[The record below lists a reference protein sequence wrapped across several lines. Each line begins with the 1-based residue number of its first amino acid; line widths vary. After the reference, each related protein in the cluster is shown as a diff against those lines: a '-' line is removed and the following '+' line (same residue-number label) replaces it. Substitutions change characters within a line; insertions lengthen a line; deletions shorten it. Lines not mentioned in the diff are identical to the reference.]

1 MEDNKRKLYDA
12 LSQEYDLGSFEQFSA
27 DIADDTKRRKLYD
40 ATSEEYDYGD
50 YDSFSKQLGFGVEP
64 SRSTPEVG
72 QVEQPARTID
82 PQAAAEGHAMFQAYK
97 ASRNPDVSTPADA
110 PQATQQYM
118 EQNPVKGGSRQ
129 REQLMEQLGATTDDQ
144 NFIQEYDRRYAKYQ
158 QDTDNDL
165 TGPEQQ
171 ADKAWLD
178 DNNQRY
184 REAKQKVGEI
194 QGRLNLMDKPE
205 ELERIAGKK
214 KEIQDKYPA
223 LFNPGGYKPDTSRRL
238 NPNDPELPM
247 YKSANEIYGLA
258 EQTLNQGSKYD
269 PGYEGNWL
277 EQAWTAARQFAEGGI
292 NNIDTGSLTFGAS
305 EGIALNNARKVGDK
319 SNEIVNS
326 TIRDMGYTDASVNKL
341 LQSVDEDGKKLASLG
356 DELNKESAELA
367 SMKATLDDMRKS
379 GASEGRIRAYAREY
393 NKKIGAYNKRVKSE
407 LEPLM
412 ASYEKSANE
421 YETLMSAIDSAVEGG
436 LTDGEKALL
445 DALEEFTDA
454 KMKRAEDV
462 SIASAAG
469 AGAEQSAEFMLD
481 FILTGGLAKAG
492 TKAATKLTARRV
504 MKKFG
509 AEAAAKVVRPS
520 LGAQIATDAVVAA
533 ARTTAMFPRNL
544 AAYGEQLTQMTGK
557 DNLGRYNFDRS
568 HLNAALNTALTQY
581 IEYWSEGFGEYFG
594 AGEQALFRKATK
606 AAPRTAIGK
615 TLGQYRGSIGKYL
628 DYGKFDGMFNEMV
641 EEVVG
646 AHLNALAGWMSGDR
660 VGDKNAIVD
669 FYSGENMATLALS
682 FLPMSAISA
691 RTNIKAYNK
700 MKNRYNESVAV
711 LNPFLESGAIS
722 REELEGLVSNIAE
735 KTPEE
740 IKDSIVSIADKARA
754 ANGGFLPQNFTQS
767 LMGYVEGS
775 FAMSLNNETWENSQ
789 EKLGVV
795 NAYTEQ
801 YSNPDDRNA
810 YDLAQLES
818 EARAAAMQAGF
829 DENMLDLDSYSI
841 ARHAQALQQSDPRQ
855 AQVLLGY
862 AVAKSANQGLK
873 DGYDAETRQLFDE
886 IEKGIQEIS
895 VNGNV
900 IRATAPDGNLVFI
913 TSQDASVGADGNLST
928 PTGAD
933 GLVSYVDP
941 NGRTLQAKASAFTGV
956 TATPTEYY
964 ILDQESN
971 FFDARN
977 DAFEQAQNT
986 ISPAGKARALNA
998 NIGNTVFFRM
1008 NGIYEPMQVDRLTQ
1022 GNTNVVVSGDPKFLN
1037 GLATMLGLQSPG
1049 GQSMELP
1056 IETIWPMLDTND
1068 DGSLVTNQPEVQP
1081 APTSAQPAATPSQ
1094 PTSEP
1099 EGVNPILIP
1108 EEHLG
1113 EDVEVVLDGNRRTV
1127 TILDVSDGKVYYEFE
1142 DENGDTQTRY
1152 LPYNDF
1158 MNAQNAAANP
1168 RATGT
1173 TATSETPAAPAEQP
1187 QAPVAEETPAE
1198 EAPKSK
1204 IPVDKDGNKIYDA
1217 PGVEPIDAYDDMYS
1231 TPGLTE
1237 EDVDE
1242 WVIAQSEEAEK
1253 NRNPKIKKGQS
1264 LQDWG
1269 KEKAEANRKADFWK
1283 QFRDIAEER
1292 AKEREEAR
1300 RKEAERQ
1307 KEIEKYGVD
1316 TRGFDL
1322 TPQTV
1327 EEAVADYLGNN
1338 DGIIDL
1344 DDAKKEVFGKSGRIP
1359 SELFRHV
1366 GNGGILT
1373 KKGGRTIADVANDIV
1388 GEYEGQLPIEQDAVR
1403 DIIIDYLARYTKTEM
1418 RDVIFQN
1425 RLKEAIAAKRD
1436 AENAPDAN
1444 EQQNGERDVNAVIDA
1459 ARAGDKAS
1467 QEQLQKYGIDWGTAG
1482 VYRFASK
1489 GEVDSILAGG
1499 RYSGRFEGT
1508 GVDVTASDTPTSAA
1522 SADYRITFKAQHD
1535 LYKDTEEGGNRAVMK
1550 NKQLKDGHI
1559 REGYDLSDVAL
1570 IEKRNEDGTY
1580 TVVYDS
1586 NNPNSIPAEEAVEEA
1601 PEGTAVPEVEE
1612 PVAEPAEPE
1621 PATAEE
1627 DVLLENE
1634 TQEIRDA
1641 VDNVVSGKD
1650 TKKREIKSTL
1660 PDDFTIGGMDVNSYI
1675 RSRYDRF
1682 KEPLEKR
1689 REEIRKEYVAYR
1701 DRVED
1706 EARADILRNNPQIK
1720 EDNPY
1725 LPDYVSEEANKRLK
1739 NDEQFNALDAQIKA
1753 IDDEIGNYQTRRYN
1767 ALAAI
1772 EEIYESQKPAETPEN
1787 NAPESSETPENSVP
1801 SQVEEAP
1808 AQPEGPQM
1816 LTEQEIRNSGFSD
1829 EDVIDAAVD
1838 YINGNHGFAETLA
1851 YNQIEE
1857 YVRTQRSTTEQTGSN
1872 ADQTQ
1877 LDGPVVRTGGVAAE
1891 QSGSQPG
1898 ELGGNQETGTSERVP
1913 GSENGGVSAGVRGA
1927 ANAQGAGLS
1936 SDAGSTGSER
1946 RGGSNRAGQS
1956 GRSSDDRGAG
1966 SESAPVAGQ
1975 PGEQGT
1981 ATQTGSAGLGDAGRE
1996 RNVDQGR
2003 SGAGVPGGQNE
2014 QGAQGL
2020 ADAQP
2025 ARVEIEAGSTDI
2037 EALGGEL
2044 EDLLKQFS
2052 NTTPSIDRDINGLD
2066 SVSHSVDTSG
2076 DEEGRLSRKQPKRPT
2091 APLSLEGM
2099 TPQQMQLAGKIL
2111 FSAAKLGYAF
2121 AKTEGLTTYND
2132 FHRWFTGKF
2141 GDAVMK
2147 GLNYNETSLDAFI
2160 REVWNTKMKIDGERL
2175 TLEQHS
2181 QELHNAELR
2190 EQSDK
2195 SEAERTR
2202 LQKEANEKKIPFKAA
2217 NRKNIAE
2224 ALPQLIPG
2232 QWDDVVAI
2240 ERQFFDPSHNDY
2252 DHAYGKGMLITNGTG
2267 TGKTFTGLGVIKR
2280 FLDQGKG
2287 RILLVAPASM
2297 TGEWVDKAKI
2307 MGITATKLAN
2317 TKDKGKGVV
2326 VTSYENF
2333 RENRALYEDDFD
2345 LVVYDECQNIIE
2357 NQKGEDTLAFEAHKR
2372 ITNKNVEEAM
2382 DRLVANTQPGRRKF
2396 ELEQENDR
2404 LETERKKR
2412 STRESRINEIVI
2424 RQREIEQEIQDLDRQ
2439 IALLK
2444 PSFQQKAEEAVK
2456 KTKVLMLSATPFNTV
2471 QNLKFAEGYIFQYP
2485 KVFKSDGTEVL
2496 DEASRQS
2503 AFVTEWFRGDEPMED
2518 MEIAFGDHLLDE
2530 LETASYRELENG
2542 FDHSRDFPDVSGNVM
2557 ASRFNAAWQAIQK
2570 DPRFQELRDYTKF
2583 LTDPTWTTQLFETM
2597 KVSAIRE
2604 RLKEHLDAG
2613 RKIVIFHDR
2622 VHETQSTEK
2631 RPAVGPP
2638 FATVLEQALLA
2649 STQGKQTP
2657 VAAIAEFRQRFADV
2671 LAWEQTLDYRP
2682 VHEQIV
2688 DLYATDADRATFARE
2703 MEEYNRKMQQ
2713 WQQDVQ
2719 EFERRNPQM
2728 TPEELYEKMPKA
2740 PKRPQLKA
2748 ESVAVYNGEKTDAE
2762 KDAAKAAF
2770 NDDNSKVKIICVTTR
2785 SGGAGLSLHD
2795 TTGKYPRVMIQTAL
2809 PVSPIGFIQAE
2820 GRIFRWG
2827 NKSNA
2832 VFEYPRLG
2840 IDLEAYVFAMQF
2852 NAKAET
2858 VENLAH
2864 GFRGRGLKDSIM
2876 TGFWENSGNVPIDGQ
2891 GIGGVEMDKRGNTL
2905 KGMAKAKHDYGV
2917 VQRKGVKEGDT
2928 SIPEPVGFKMAEWAK
2943 AQAGDNALIPFAGR
2957 GSIARY
2963 VPKGVSTSALEDNVS
2978 LQSDLMVTSGGA
2990 DFKIREG
2997 NFTELNMINK
3007 ADVVLL
3013 NGATDQ
3019 GGLDQIDTFKKGFG
3033 HLSEGGRLIA
3043 IVPDNAAANNA
3054 IAEITGNLGGALR
3067 ATIKVRNEAL
3077 DRGEGTSRIVV
3088 LDKISSPQLRATAG
3102 QPVTVD
3108 LTNSTKEQVFD
3119 LLENVNIP
3127 DRIIDKEAIA
3137 VKKLNALGTEFRKNR
3152 FVEDFKVT
3160 QYGRNQYITINYRRK
3175 PNGFNTAKRALDVI
3189 GKTGYYDRG
3198 SGRQY
3203 KLSDFDNPSQY
3214 HQYIKAYQVISEVLQ
3229 MDDAEFRKFAMIENS
3244 AKAEDVDAL
3253 RELYRLYQKMIRAA
3267 FGLTD
3272 SQIRRVLQGMRPDV
3286 SASDIETLNSYEELR
3301 AKFEAANHDDQERQD
3316 LYDKIAPIGEQ
3327 LGLTI
3332 GAEAMDRDF
3341 LGGYNN
3347 VDNSL
3352 KVNKLRWNTISDDK
3366 RATTLLHEFIHSVT
3380 VYALAAYN
3388 TNAPGVSDALF
3399 TAAKLASGVFD
3410 QVQRGAAQD
3419 VRPFTGFYAIENEKE
3434 IMAEMANPEFREK
3447 LKNRR
3452 MWVQRSPRGIRVSG
3466 AEMEGAELTNAWA
3479 LLNEALDG
3487 MLKNFDKSLFDRFR
3501 GRVNDFFWEVD
3512 REGKPY
3518 REANY
3523 GDETDEFKPKDIFV
3537 SNAASAAS
3545 RISVNKATPEQWLR
3559 MLEKEG
3565 GLKAG
3570 EDKWIGL
3577 SDWLKAS
3584 DKKTLTKQEVLDY
3597 INRNKIVVEEQ
3608 HYAAMNRTD
3617 TNEQR
3622 FFQFAVKLTDEMLRI
3637 KRTYNIPQEEA
3648 YKEVLSRY
3656 GEGADNYLQM
3666 DSMGLIRPIPYID
3679 PVEALKFFEQEV
3691 NENEVRPIDSIRLDY
3706 TTSGL
3711 DNYRE
3716 IALTVPSIQPWN
3728 EDDDVH
3734 FGDAGGGR
3742 AVAWVRFGE
3751 TRDSAGRRVLVIDE
3765 VQSKRHQEGREHG
3778 YQSETPDTAAPLRE
3792 ELAQKERRYAEIEAT
3807 IEQDYDNDQ
3816 AEAYRLRELQ
3826 KDARNAAEYEQLEQ
3840 QIQAI
3845 YDRIHTRGGEY
3856 NRLRAEIRE
3865 LQDRIEVEQRI
3876 GNYRREGRIP
3886 DAPFEK
3892 NLHEL
3897 AMKRMLRYAAENG
3910 YDVLAW
3916 TTGDQ
3921 QAERYSLSKVIS
3933 GVETVDNHDG
3943 TRNVYLNQDGAPDIE
3958 LHVNSEGTVTGVG
3971 NRYHQEFVGKKLSD
3985 IIGKELAS
3993 RTMSTD
3999 TDEVGNAVTVAEGT
4013 ELRIGGEGMKGFYDE
4028 IIPRYMNKY
4037 GKKWG
4042 VSVNGIELPVGEDGK
4057 TIMHSVPVT
4066 GAMKESVL
4074 EGQLLFR
4081 EDQTA
4086 ARVRQKED
4094 PKKTIKVYK
4103 LMRLGDD
4110 GKLYPLFIDSSAGI
4124 SIGEW
4129 YDAESP
4135 DMDFLKKMPSG
4146 VFLVNPADG
4155 SYTSLEDYANE
4166 HGFKAGKFPPKDAIN
4181 EASVNGMRWVKITDT
4196 EKGQRR
4202 YEGENRKY
4210 ENIGINGSGGVST
4223 FAMRPGWHAGSL
4235 PTMRQIGKGPQ
4246 KNLRDDSFVW
4256 VEGEVPADVDYNAE
4270 AQSNPDNDIPTHI
4283 PTDGYYMKSTNA
4295 NAKAA
4300 QADKVGWYVAGSF
4313 KANRIIS
4320 DAEARAVIDE
4330 YNAAHPNQEPVEYDY
4345 ARESGKDFT
4354 PEERRIS
4361 AAELEATNATLDRMS
4376 EEMGIKINRVGRS
4389 EMPRG
4394 HKSDK
4399 GYYNPSTGEMTIC
4412 MDNVTDERDAIAT
4425 VLHETVGHHGLR
4437 QLFGDRFN
4445 DAMARIYA
4453 ALDQKG
4459 KTWVNG
4465 YIVRHPNA
4473 DNTRAV
4479 EEYLSHLAESGDFK
4493 NTVWDNIK
4501 RIIGR
4506 IVDALFG
4513 TNGFLL
4519 TDNELNYIL
4528 RASYENLKNPNWLNT
4543 VEGRAFD
4550 TLLKRQ
4556 LGINETDPN
4565 KPTDPQGPDAGRL
4578 YRDGDT
4584 GIANDDYNHEMDR
4597 KWNKALTENQ
4607 DADRPVK
4614 IGMDK
4619 VMKEKGIKSISED
4632 EDYVT
4637 RHNLASSRAES
4648 EAHEF
4653 ELFRFT
4659 PLMDQVRAIQSR
4671 LLGKRATSAD
4681 REQAYER
4688 ILDYMY
4694 AVSGL
4699 ERNASK
4705 NAEIEQAKQA
4715 KLADAAAAGITDPAK
4730 LAEIEKK
4737 YDDMKR
4743 DWSGLTSLMG
4753 MSKDN
4758 WQAAETAAQGMISA
4772 FESAIGDKSALDEL
4786 WNRVR
4791 ACTDFSLEHA
4801 YQHGLLTREEFER
4814 LHGTASQPRMWDF
4827 YLPLRGFSET
4837 TTEEQFG
4844 YETFTNPSRGN
4855 VVVKK
4860 MNGRWTQADNPLA
4873 NILNIAETE
4882 IVQGNDNWA
4891 KQALYRFTLNAGDNT
4906 LLSASEP
4913 WFVKNPATGKWSM
4926 AFPDPG
4932 ETLEEFEERMKA
4944 LRALDDPLAKK
4955 GRRGLK
4961 LDNIMAN
4968 KAHRNEHAIHLK
4980 VGGID
4985 KMIWVNGNPALAKA
4999 VSGIGRAQN
5008 MQWLRRASRAL
5019 SNLFTTYSLD
5029 FTAKNL
5035 IRDTV
5040 YSNIALHVKEDKAY
5054 RHQYRKNWIANFG
5067 YGAFAF
5073 PMVRL
5078 AAEWDSGKLQQKEKA
5093 GTITKRE
5100 RDFLNFMRD
5109 GGQTGYT
5116 IINSVNQIKKDL
5128 EKQMRS
5134 AGGRPGTVPILG
5146 WYAKAVK
5153 TLNEG
5158 FELLTRFTAY
5168 QTSRDMGRSGQRAAS
5183 DAKEISVN
5191 FNRRG
5196 AQSGSGVWG
5205 NIAAYLGATHYFYNA
5220 GVQGFD
5226 NFLGLFKKKPYKMST
5241 ITAGFVIMG
5250 IATPFINSMLA
5261 GLIGGG
5267 DGDDDWY
5274 WNLPEWVRRNNLVI
5288 GTGKWYVALPLPVE
5302 FRAPYGIG
5310 DIAGAAFAYEK
5321 YPNRTFGGVAGDIIT
5336 TASGIL
5342 PVNPIEG
5349 YTSNGNIGDAAI
5361 RAVAPD
5367 AGMFFVDWAT
5377 NRDYTGR
5384 PLWKENPFSDTVPK
5398 SQGAYAST
5406 PKGIVAA
5413 CQKLAEVS
5421 NGAIDIAPG
5430 VVRDFMN
5437 NYGGGFFRAAEDV
5450 SKLLFTDEERP
5461 RRWDNVPFFSGFT
5474 GHIDEDRSNS
5484 FAQGALY
5491 DYKKL
5496 SEDNVKSMNAILN
5509 TDDVTSAVLY
5519 DEPESLYEREGV
5531 TVLQKAK
5538 IKRMLDSKDYALGKM
5553 YREGMNNKYKMK
5565 QSMKDGHWY
5574 KSRDIERKGVDA
5586 LRKEWKDLR
5595 DQWASMPDKT
5605 EEQKSAKAE
5614 MDLQVQEAWHL
5625 YYDAMGD
5632 LAEKLMDY
5640 EYNKQ

>member
-12 LSQEYDLGSFEQFSA
+12 LSQDYDLGSFEQFSA
-27 DIADDTKRRKLYD
+27 DIADETKRRKLYD
-40 ATSEEYDYGD
+40 ATAEEYDYGD
-50 YDSFSKQLGFGVEP
+50 YNTFSRQLGFGVESP
-64 SRSTPEVG
+64 SRPITETEPVG
-72 QVEQPARTID
+72 KVEQPAQSPVN
-82 PQAAAEGHAMFQAYK
+82 PQAASEGRAMFNQQL
-97 ASRNPDVSTPADA
+97 ASRRSTIADA
-110 PQATQQYM
+110 PQATRQYM
-118 EQNPVKGGSRQ
+118 AENPVQGGRREMSREELVDRLATVGGVNQPIIDEYESRWADYQ
-129 REQLMEQLGATTDDQ
+129 RDIDNELG
-144 NFIQEYDRRYAKYQ
+144 
-158 QDTDNDL
+158 
-165 TGPEQQ
+165 GPEVDAKKKWLDEHNAEYRAAQQ
-171 ADKAWLD
+171 AI
-178 DNNQRY
+178 
-184 REAKQKVGEI
+184 GEI
-194 QGRLNLMDKPE
+194 EGQINLMDQPKN
-205 ELERIAGKK
+205 LEAIAAKK
-214 KEIQDKYPA
+214 AENQKHIAPKVISTTGTGYIPSRGHHYDMKESAFYEAANNILDQTTQT
-223 LFNPGGYKPDTSRRL
+223 YK
-238 NPNDPELPM
+238 
-247 YKSANEIYGLA
+247 
-258 EQTLNQGSKYD
+258 QGSKYD
-269 PGYEGNWL
+269 PGYKGGWL
-277 EQAWTAARQFAEGGI
+277 EQTWTAARQFVEGGV
-292 NNIDTGSLTFGAS
+292 NNFDMGSLTFGLT
-305 EGIALNNARKVGDK
+305 EGSSMLIARSAGDK
-319 SNEIVNS
+319 SNKIVND
-326 TIRDMGYTDASVNKL
+326 TLKKLGYTDKQINGLLDSVNQK
-341 LQSVDEDGKKLASLG
+341 GKNLSEMS
-356 DELNKESAELA
+356 DVIREESAALE
-367 SMKATLDDMRKS
+367 SMKETIDGWTGS
-379 GASEGRIRAYAREY
+379 RAELQAYTAEYNRRAREY
-393 NKKIGAYNKRVKSE
+393 NKSLQNYNTA
-407 LEPLM
+407 L
-412 ASYEKSANE
+412 ADYEKDAKQ
-421 YETLMSAIDSAVEGG
+421 YETIMSAVGAAVESG
-436 LTDGEKALL
+436 LSDGEKAVL
-445 DALEEFTDA
+445 DALQDFTTA
-454 KMKRAEDV
+454 KMRRAKDV

-481 FILTGGLAKAG
+481 FILTGGLEKAS
-492 TKAATKLTARRV
+492 TKLVSKWLLKDATKELGFGGKVLADIISSAGRTAV
-504 MKKFG
+504 M
-509 AEAAAKVVRPS
+509 
-520 LGAQIATDAVVAA
+520 
-533 ARTTAMFPRNL
+533 MPRNL
-544 AAYGEQLTQMTGK
+544 ATYGENLVQMTGGV
-557 DNLGRYNFDRS
+557 DNLGRYQFDRT
-568 HLNAALNTALTQY
+568 HLNAALNTALNQY
-581 IEYWSEGFGEYFG
+581 IEYWSEGFGEYFA
-594 AGEQALFRKATK
+594 AGERAAFKRITGS
-606 AAPRTAIGK
+606 APRTTIGK
-615 TLGQYRGSIGKYL
+615 TLSQYRGNIGQYL
-628 DYGKFDGMFNEMV
+628 DHGKFNGMFNEML

-646 AHLNALAGWMSGDR
+646 AHLDALAGWMSGDR
-660 VGDKNAIVD
+660 VGDKDAIKN
-669 FYSGENMATLALS
+669 FYSGEQMATLALS

-691 RTNIKAYNK
+691 GTNIRAYNK
-700 MKNRYNESVAV
+700 MKNRYDNAVAT
-711 LNPFLESGAIS
+711 LNPFLNSDKIT
-722 REELEGLVSNIAE
+722 REELDELVSNIAD
-735 KTPEE
+735 KTPQE
-740 IKDSIVSIADKARA
+740 ITAKIVEITDNARKK
-754 ANGGFLPQNFTQS
+754 NGGYLPNNFTQS

-801 YSNPDDRNA
+801 YSNPDNRNA

-862 AVAKSANQGLK
+862 AVAKSANQGLR
-873 DGYDAETRQLFDE
+873 DGYDEETRQLFNE
-886 IEKGIQEIS
+886 FERGIQENS

-913 TSQDASVGADGNLST
+913 TSQDASVGANGILST

-941 NGRTLQAKASAFTGV
+941 NGRTLQAKASTFTGV
-956 TATPTEYY
+956 TSTPTEYY
-964 ILDQESN
+964 ILDQEQN
-971 FFDARN
+971 FFDARR
-977 DAFEQAQNT
+977 DAFDIAQQT
-986 ISPAGKARALNA
+986 ISPTGKARALNA

-1022 GNTNVVVSGDPKFLN
+1022 DNTNVVVSGDPKFLS

-1056 IETIWPMLDTND
+1056 IETIWPMLATND
-1068 DGSLVTNQPEVQP
+1068 DGSLATNQPEAGTTQ
-1081 APTSAQPAATPSQ
+1081 ASTETPSQ
-1094 PTSEP
+1094 PQPSANTID
-1099 EGVNPILIP
+1099 GRPIANVQID
-1108 EEHLG
+1108 E
-1113 EDVEVVLDGNRRTV
+1113 
-1127 TILDVSDGKVYYEFE
+1127 
-1142 DENGDTQTRY
+1142 ENGEAYFTYQDDPNGMLQVMGLDEFRQKTGQAEA
-1152 LPYNDF
+1152 P
-1158 MNAQNAAANP
+1158 AQ
-1168 RATGT
+1168 
-1173 TATSETPAAPAEQP
+1173 EEMPAAPAEQP
-1187 QAPVAEETPAE
+1187 QAPAAEETPAE
-1198 EAPKSK
+1198 EAPQSK

-1253 NRNPKIKKGQS
+1253 NRNPKMKKGQS

-1269 KEKAEANRKADFWK
+1269 KEKAEANRVADFWK

-1300 RKEAERQ
+1300 KQEAERQ

-1327 EEAVADYLGNN
+1327 EEAVANYLGNN
-1338 DGIIDL
+1338 EGIIDL

-1388 GEYEGQLPIEQDAVR
+1388 GEYDGQLPIEQDTVR
-1403 DIIIDYLARYTKTEM
+1403 DLIIDYLARYTKTEM
-1418 RDVIFQN
+1418 RDMIFNN
-1425 RLKEAIAAKRD
+1425 RLNTAL
-1436 AENAPDAN
+1436 AEL
-1444 EQQNGERDVNAVIDA
+1444 EQQNGASSDVETAEEVVDDLPPAEEEYGPVIRTYETKRGTVEVRTKVTEKDGVRTTKVVSIRNGAEVTTRDSIPIPDGYRIAD
-1459 ARAGDKAS
+1459 
-1467 QEQLQKYGIDWGTAG
+1467 EQLPDNTEVVGMRELREATDGSGRATATLVVKYDG
-1482 VYRFASK
+1482 VYSEASVK
-1489 GEVDSILAGG
+1489 LERA
-1499 RYSGRFEGT
+1499 
-1508 GVDVTASDTPTSAA
+1508 DTIPAA
-1522 SADYRITFKAQHD
+1522 
-1535 LYKDTEEGGNRAVMK
+1535 EEET
-1550 NKQLKDGHI
+1550 I
-1559 REGYDLSDVAL
+1559 S
-1570 IEKRNEDGTY
+1570 
-1580 TVVYDS
+1580 
-1586 NNPNSIPAEEAVEEA
+1586 AEEAVEEA

-1621 PATAEE
+1621 APTAEE

-1641 VDNVVSGKD
+1641 VDSVVSGKD
-1650 TKKREIKSTL
+1650 AKKREVKSTL

-1682 KEPLEKR
+1682 KAPLEKR

-1701 DRVED
+1701 TRVEN
-1706 EARADILRNNPQIK
+1706 EARADILRNNPHIK

-1739 NDEQFNALDAQIKA
+1739 NDQAFLALDAQIKA
-1753 IDDEIGNYQTRRYN
+1753 IDEQIGNYQTRRYN

-1772 EEIYESQKPAETPEN
+1772 EEIYAKSQKPTETPEN
-1787 NAPESSETPENSVP
+1787 KPQGGRKSGGKSVTSQKEETPAEP
-1801 SQVEEAP
+1801 K
-1808 AQPEGPQM
+1808 GPQM
-1816 LTEQEIRNSGFSD
+1816 LTEQEIRNSGFTD

-1898 ELGGNQETGTSERVP
+1898 EMGGNQETGTSERVP

-1936 SDAGSTGSER
+1936 SDAGNTGSER

-1956 GRSSDDRGAG
+1956 RRSSDDRGAG

-1996 RNVDQGR
+1996 GNVDQGR
-2003 SGAGVPGGQNE
+2003 SGAGVRGGQNE

-2025 ARVEIEAGSTDI
+2025 ARAEIEAGSTDI

-2121 AKTEGLTTYND
+2121 AKTEGLTAYND

-2190 EQSDK
+2190 EQSKK
-2195 SEAERTR
+2195 SPAERTR

-2372 ITNKNVEEAM
+2372 ITNKNVKEAM
-2382 DRLVANTQPGRRKF
+2382 DRLVANTQPGRRKY

-2412 STRESRINEIVI
+2412 STRESRLNEIVI
-2424 RQREIEQEIQDLDRQ
+2424 RQREIEDEIQDCDRQ

-2485 KVFKSDGTEVL
+2485 KVFKSDGTEVT
-2496 DEASRQS
+2496 DEGSRQS
-2503 AFVTEWFRGDEPMED
+2503 AFMTEWFRGDEPMED

-2570 DPRFQELRDYTKF
+2570 DPRFQGLRDYTKF

-2622 VHETQSTEK
+2622 VHETQSTER

-2740 PKRPQLKA
+2740 PKHPQLKA
-2748 ESVAVYNGEKTDAE
+2748 ESVAVYNGEKTNPE

-2827 NKSNA
+2827 NQSNA

-2928 SIPEPVGFKMAEWAK
+2928 SIPEPIGFKMAEWAK

-3077 DRGEGTSRIVV
+3077 DRGEGTSRIVI
-3088 LDKISSPQLRATAG
+3088 LDKISNPQLRSTAG

-3108 LTNSTKEQVFD
+3108 LANSTKEQVFD
-3119 LLENVNIP
+3119 LLENVNVP

-3137 VKKLNALGTEFRKNR
+3137 IKKLNALGTEFRKNR

-3175 PNGFNTAKRALDVI
+3175 PNGFNTVKRALDVI
-3189 GKTGYYDRG
+3189 GRTGYYDRG

-3203 KLSDFDNPSQY
+3203 RLSDFDNPSQY

-3272 SQIRRVLQGMRPDV
+3272 SQIRHVLQGMRPDV

-3352 KVNKLRWNTISDDK
+3352 KVNKLRWNTLSDDK

-3399 TAAKLASGVFD
+3399 TAAKLASDVFD
-3410 QVQRGAAQD
+3410 QVQHGAAQD

-3512 REGKPY
+3512 REGKPT
-3518 REANY
+3518 R
-3523 GDETDEFKPKDIFV
+3523 
-3537 SNAASAAS
+3537 
-3545 RISVNKATPEQWLR
+3545 KA
-3559 MLEKEG
+3559 
-3565 GLKAG
+3565 
-3570 EDKWIGL
+3570 D
-3577 SDWLKAS
+3577 
-3584 DKKTLTKQEVLDY
+3584 
-3597 INRNKIVVEEQ
+3597 
-3608 HYAAMNRTD
+3608 
-3617 TNEQR
+3617 
-3622 FFQFAVKLTDEMLRI
+3622 
-3637 KRTYNIPQEEA
+3637 
-3648 YKEVLSRY
+3648 
-3656 GEGADNYLQM
+3656 
-3666 DSMGLIRPIPYID
+3666 
-3679 PVEALKFFEQEV
+3679 
-3691 NENEVRPIDSIRLDY
+3691 
-3706 TTSGL
+3706 
-3711 DNYRE
+3711 
-3716 IALTVPSIQPWN
+3716 
-3728 EDDDVH
+3728 
-3734 FGDAGGGR
+3734 GGR
-3742 AVAWVRFGE
+3742 ADEDYKNNTNFVANENDGNRTGTPQDATGEGERNGADTDGQDARKVEISRDKGRIRVLETEVAPSQREYSDSSDRDYARRVDQDNEGKRLIDAAKANGLFIEPGAYSHLPRVAHQSRESIVYHDVENGRAIKIMDPFAAESMSNNNPSDELYRHIVHNIYFPESKYEFLGITTNARGDEVRF
-3751 TRDSAGRRVLVIDE
+3751 V
-3765 VQSKRHQEGREHG
+3765 
-3778 YQSETPDTAAPLRE
+3778 
-3792 ELAQKERRYAEIEAT
+3792 LAQPWIESYERVT
-3807 IEQDYDNDQ
+3807 D
-3816 AEAYRLRELQ
+3816 AEADTFIKKHGFGPLDGYKRQNDDVVVFDFYGSNIR
-3826 KDARNAAEYEQLEQ
+3826 KDADGN
-3840 QIQAI
+3840 
-3845 YDRIHTRGGEY
+3845 IHLIDPMLSFKRDP
-3856 NRLRAEIRE
+3856 REIINDY
-3865 LQDRIEVEQRI
+3865 L
-3876 GNYRREGRIP
+3876 
-3886 DAPFEK
+3886 
-3892 NLHEL
+3892 
-3897 AMKRMLRYAAENG
+3897 
-3910 YDVLAW
+3910 
-3916 TTGDQ
+3916 
-3921 QAERYSLSKVIS
+3921 
-3933 GVETVDNHDG
+3933 GVESTEEEANADN
-3943 TRNVYLNQDGAPDIE
+3943 
-3958 LHVNSEGTVTGVG
+3958 
-3971 NRYHQEFVGKKLSD
+3971 
-3985 IIGKELAS
+3985 
-3993 RTMSTD
+3993 
-3999 TDEVGNAVTVAEGT
+3999 
-4013 ELRIGGEGMKGFYDE
+4013 
-4028 IIPRYMNKY
+4028 
-4037 GKKWG
+4037 
-4042 VSVNGIELPVGEDGK
+4042 
-4057 TIMHSVPVT
+4057 
-4066 GAMKESVL
+4066 
-4074 EGQLLFR
+4074 LLFR
-4081 EDQTA
+4081 EET
-4086 ARVRQKED
+4086 D
-4094 PKKTIKVYK
+4094 PETLEKLEAGKKIKVYRAMQLIDGNLYPPMSAK
-4103 LMRLGDD
+4103 VD
-4110 GKLYPLFIDSSAGI
+4110 GKMREPIAIGKWERAEERPELADSKGNFVLNKGNGSSLKAKYNPYIHTSRTPLNDQFTSAYNRPNLVTVEVEVPESELTSGYKAEKAKDAVGEMTWHSGPVSGKLPEGKKRKVILSRWDKPVRVLSDSEVADRIAELLAGENIAIPYNVVTPGLRAELAQRGVAI
-4124 SIGEW
+4124 S
-4129 YDAESP
+4129 DS
-4135 DMDFLKKMPSG
+4135 PSG
-4146 VFLVNPADG
+4146 TVRDNTLRSREG
-4155 SYTSLEDYANE
+4155 ST
-4166 HGFKAGKFPPKDAIN
+4166 
-4181 EASVNGMRWVKITDT
+4181 V
-4196 EKGQRR
+4196 
-4202 YEGENRKY
+4202 
-4210 ENIGINGSGGVST
+4210 
-4223 FAMRPGWHAGSL
+4223 
-4235 PTMRQIGKGPQ
+4235 
-4246 KNLRDDSFVW
+4246 
-4256 VEGEVPADVDYNAE
+4256 
-4270 AQSNPDNDIPTHI
+4270 
-4283 PTDGYYMKSTNA
+4283 
-4295 NAKAA
+4295 
-4300 QADKVGWYVAGSF
+4300 
-4313 KANRIIS
+4313 
-4320 DAEARAVIDE
+4320 
-4330 YNAAHPNQEPVEYDY
+4330 
-4345 ARESGKDFT
+4345 
-4354 PEERRIS
+4354 ERRVS
-4361 AAELEATNATLDRMS
+4361 AAEREATNATLDRMS

-4437 QLFGDRFN
+4437 KLFGDRFN

-4459 KTWVNG
+4459 KTWVNS
-4465 YIVRHPNA
+4465 YIARHPNA

-4479 EEYLSHLAESGDFK
+4479 EEYLSHLAESGNFK
-4493 NTVWDNIK
+4493 NTVWDNIR

-4513 TNGFLL
+4513 TEGFLL

-4528 RASYENLKNPNWLNT
+4528 RASYENLKNPNWLDT

-4584 GIANDDYNHEMDR
+4584 GIANDDYNREMDR

-4671 LLGKRATSAD
+4671 LLGKKATAAD
-4681 REQAYER
+4681 REQAYQR

-4705 NAEIEQAKQA
+4705 NAEIEQAKQD

-4737 YDDMKR
+4737 YEDMKR

-4758 WQAAETAAQGMISA
+4758 WQAAETAARGMISA
-4772 FESAIGDKSALDEL
+4772 FESAIGDKAALDEL

-4827 YLPLRGFSET
+4827 YLPLRGFNET

-4873 NILNIAETE
+4873 NIFNIAETE

-4926 AFPDPG
+4926 AYPDPS

-4961 LDNIMAN
+4961 LENIMAN

-5008 MQWLRRASRAL
+5008 LQWLRRASRAL

-5054 RHQYRKNWIANFG
+5054 RHQYYKNWVSNFG

-5078 AAEWDSGKLQQKEKA
+5078 AAEWESGKLQQKEKA
-5093 GTITKRE
+5093 GTLTKRE
-5100 RDFLNFMRD
+5100 QDFLNFMRD

-5196 AQSGSGVWG
+5196 AQSGDGVWG

-5226 NFLGLFKKKPYKMST
+5226 NFLGLFKKKPVKMSA

-5250 IATPFINSMLA
+5250 VLTPLINGMLA

-5321 YPNRTFGGVAGDIIT
+5321 YPNRTFGGVAVDIIT

-5377 NRDYTGR
+5377 DRDYTGR

-5484 FAQGALY
+5484 FAQNALY

-5496 SEDNVKSMNAILN
+5496 SEGNVKDMNAILN
-5509 TDDVTSAVLY
+5509 TDDITSAVLY

-5553 YREGMNNKYKMK
+5553 YREGMNN
-5565 QSMKDGHWY
+5565 SKDEIIGY
-5574 KSRDIERKGVDA
+5574 EAKVSKNGSVRMVPKKKPGVNA
-5586 LRKEWKDLR
+5586 LRQEWKDLR
-5595 DQWASMPDKT
+5595 DQWAKMPDKT

-5614 MDLQVQEAWHL
+5614 MDLQVQKAWHL

-5640 EYNKQ
+5640 EYNK

>member
-1 MEDNKRKLYDA
+1 MPNETRKWLYDQLAARGVNLGTYEQYEKAFEDEKNIKWFYDTAVKKGFNMGTYDQFAGAVKSTTTSATPASKESGKPA
-12 LSQEYDLGSFEQFSA
+12 LSMRETKPSAVITDDEPVEGLASEPSIISKIKARRAQSNVQQAPIVPTAPVDSVNAEVSTPDDIPVETNRYLNGRGNPYEGYSLEQLQDFQAGADEDIAFLNEYQKKWDEYQSDVDNDLVGPEVDAKKRWLDNNNERYRKAKVKDAQIRDAIGKLVIPGQLEELDAVEKEYMSHVNRKVISTGGMAPGYDASRQVSDEGESSLYESAAYMADMTRQVLKQGSKWDKGYGKGPLSDIWTAFKQFGLDGLRNIDLGSF
-27 DIADDTKRRKLYD
+27 TMGG
-40 ATSEEYDYGD
+40 T
-50 YDSFSKQLGFGVEP
+50 
-64 SRSTPEVG
+64 
-72 QVEQPARTID
+72 
-82 PQAAAEGHAMFQAYK
+82 EG
-97 ASRNPDVSTPADA
+97 T
-110 PQATQQYM
+110 
-118 EQNPVKGGSRQ
+118 
-129 REQLMEQLGATTDDQ
+129 
-144 NFIQEYDRRYAKYQ
+144 
-158 QDTDNDL
+158 
-165 TGPEQQ
+165 
-171 ADKAWLD
+171 
-178 DNNQRY
+178 
-184 REAKQKVGEI
+184 
-194 QGRLNLMDKPE
+194 
-205 ELERIAGKK
+205 
-214 KEIQDKYPA
+214 A
-223 LFNPGGYKPDTSRRL
+223 LIR
-238 NPNDPELPM
+238 
-247 YKSANEIYGLA
+247 
-258 EQTLNQGSKYD
+258 
-269 PGYEGNWL
+269 
-277 EQAWTAARQFAEGGI
+277 
-292 NNIDTGSLTFGAS
+292 
-305 EGIALNNARKVGDK
+305 ARKAGDH
-319 SNEIVNS
+319 SNEITDRVLK
-326 TIRDMGYTDASVNKL
+326 DMGHEEDADSLLANLNELGQKL
-341 LQSVDEDGKKLASLG
+341 SPMI
-356 DELNKESAELA
+356 DELNVESNQLKAMAATYE
-367 SMKATLDDMRKS
+367 SMVKS
-379 GASEGRIRAYAREY
+379 GADPAEIDAYAKKYNTKLKAYNSRIEKEYNPLAKQYEDSEREY
-393 NKKIGAYNKRVKSE
+393 NNI
-407 LEPLM
+407 L
-412 ASYEKSANE
+412 
-421 YETLMSAIDSAVEGG
+421 SAIEMALEKDLSEG
-436 LTDGEKALL
+436 EHALL
-445 DALEEFTDA
+445 DSFARFTNA
-454 KMKRAEDV
+454 QSLREGTV
-462 SIASAAG
+462 SVASQAG
-469 AGAEQSAEFMLD
+469 QGAEQSAEFMLD
-481 FILTGGLAKAG
+481 FYLTGGLETVG
-492 TKAATKLTARRV
+492 TKLATNWTAKSLLRKYEKELVKKGIRGAIGEIRPV
-504 MKKFG
+504 MSAIK
-509 AEAAAKVVRPS
+509 PS
-520 LGAQIATDAVVAA
+520 LGKKFVTEMGVAL
-533 ARTTAMFPRNL
+533 AREAILVPRNL
-544 AAYGEQLTQMTGK
+544 SAYGEQLIQMTGR
-557 DNLGRYNFDRS
+557 DNFGRYNFDRS
-568 HLNAALNTALTQY
+568 HLNAAFNTALTQY
-581 IEYWSEGFGEYFG
+581 IEYWSEGFGGYFG
-594 AGEQALFRKATK
+594 EAEKAVFK
-606 AAPRTAIGK
+606 NIFHRAPATAIGK
-615 TLGQYRGSIGKYL
+615 TLTKYRGSLGSFF
-628 DYGKFDGMFNEMV
+628 DRAHFDGQINEML

-646 AHLNALAGWMSGDR
+646 STFNALAGWMSGDKL
-660 VGDKNAIVD
+660 GDSEALKD
-669 FYSGENMATLALS
+669 FFSGEQLATLYFS
-682 FLPMSAISA
+682 FLPMTLVSGVG
-691 RTNIKAYNK
+691 NIKAYHSMRKRFND
-700 MKNRYNESVAV
+700 SLTV
-711 LNPFLESGAIS
+711 LNPFINSGQLNREDLDELVDTIS
-722 REELEGLVSNIAE
+722 S
-735 KTPEE
+735 KTPEQ
-740 IKDSIVSIADKARA
+740 IKDKIVELTDKVRKS
-754 ANGGFLPQNFTQS
+754 NGGKLPVKFAQS
-767 LMGYVEGS
+767 LVGYCEGAFS
-775 FAMSLNNETWENSQ
+775 MQMDYETWEDSEDKVRIATAYSDFYAHPDIVPGDVWELEQ
-789 EKLGVV
+789 AQTQARSAAEKLGVSADILDRDPYEIV
-795 NAYTEQ
+795 READKFRANGI
-801 YSNPDDRNA
+801 DDVA
-810 YDLAQLES
+810 D
-818 EARAAAMQAGF
+818 
-829 DENMLDLDSYSI
+829 
-841 ARHAQALQQSDPRQ
+841 ALME
-855 AQVLLGY
+855 Y
-862 AVAKSANQGLK
+862 AVACSNTKGLE
-873 DGYDAETRQLFDE
+873 DGYKEKTNQVADE
-886 IEKGIQEIS
+886 IDRLARTDFNID
-895 VNGNV
+895 GNV
-900 IRATAPDGNLVFI
+900 LMASMSVPDGKGGTNPVRVLIKSKDAKIGLGGRIAVSTGVDGVVAVAQSLNGQPTTVKAGQLSEPVAVPVGDFVAMTQQTYREQRAAEFEESKNTVGLSGRISALNSVVGRTILIEDGAGNVSPVTVMSIDGMKETVSVKEPGTKGAARSFDIWELYEIAQKDPAGDLVLDPTAPENKQ
-913 TSQDASVGADGNLST
+913 S
-928 PTGAD
+928 
-933 GLVSYVDP
+933 
-941 NGRTLQAKASAFTGV
+941 
-956 TATPTEYY
+956 
-964 ILDQESN
+964 QES
-971 FFDARN
+971 
-977 DAFEQAQNT
+977 
-986 ISPAGKARALNA
+986 SMPPA
-998 NIGNTVFFRM
+998 
-1008 NGIYEPMQVDRLTQ
+1008 D
-1022 GNTNVVVSGDPKFLN
+1022 
-1037 GLATMLGLQSPG
+1037 
-1049 GQSMELP
+1049 
-1056 IETIWPMLDTND
+1056 
-1068 DGSLVTNQPEVQP
+1068 QPEAAPQP
-1081 APTSAQPAATPSQ
+1081 SVTPAQPTPDGATVTP
-1094 PTSEP
+1094 
-1099 EGVNPILIP
+1099 VLAP

-1127 TILDVSDGKVYYEFE
+1127 TILDVSGGNVYYEFE

-1158 MNAQNAAANP
+1158 MSAMEGVNP
-1168 RATGT
+1168 PVV
-1173 TATSETPAAPAEQP
+1173 ETPAEQP
-1187 QAPVAEETPAE
+1187 QAPAAEETPAE
-1198 EAPKSK
+1198 EPQLPESK
-1204 IPVDKDGNKIYDA
+1204 IPVDPKTGKKIYDA
-1217 PGVEPIDAYDDMYS
+1217 PEVTPEMAYDALYGDEE
-1231 TPGLTE
+1231 LTE
-1237 EDVDE
+1237 DDVPGIDSFVVERSKAATRAYEKSKKKIDDADSRIED
-1242 WVIAQSEEAEK
+1242 A
-1253 NRNPKIKKGQS
+1253 
-1264 LQDWG
+1264 
-1269 KEKAEANRKADFWK
+1269 RKLPRENGEDIDDWK
-1283 QFRDIAEER
+1283 QRRKDEVEKIEKEVE
-1292 AKEREEAR
+1292 KEREGLPELERKKNFWDELRAVADDNIAE
-1300 RKEAERQ
+1300 RKEKERIQ
-1307 KEIEKYGVD
+1307 KLVDTYGVD
-1316 TRGFDL
+1316 ISKFSL
-1322 TPQTV
+1322 EPQ
-1327 EEAVADYLGNN
+1327 
-1338 DGIIDL
+1338 
-1344 DDAKKEVFGKSGRIP
+1344 GKYEYIANAL
-1359 SELFRHV
+1359 SEFFR
-1366 GNGGILT
+1366 
-1373 KKGGRTIADVANDIV
+1373 KGGRITWDSVLARIGNNQRPDLNESGWALWGLSSKSDAWPLDQFVHDALVNGREVKDEDQADVMDWICEDVFKAMRP
-1388 GEYEGQLPIEQDAVR
+1388 GELFNY
-1403 DIIIDYLARYTKTEM
+1403 
-1418 RDVIFQN
+1418 IFNN
-1425 RLKEAIAAKRD
+1425 RLNAALKEKDYVEGAI
-1436 AENAPDAN
+1436 EL
-1444 EQQNGERDVNAVIDA
+1444 EQQNG
-1459 ARAGDKAS
+1459 AS
-1467 QEQLQKYGIDWGTAG
+1467 SETETAE
-1482 VYRFASK
+1482 
-1489 GEVDSILAGG
+1489 EV
-1499 RYSGRFEGT
+1499 
-1508 GVDVTASDTPTSAA
+1508 VD
-1522 SADYRITFKAQHD
+1522 D
-1535 LYKDTEEGGNRAVMK
+1535 LPEAEE
-1550 NKQLKDGHI
+1550 
-1559 REGYDLSDVAL
+1559 E
-1570 IEKRNEDGTY
+1570 T
-1580 TVVYDS
+1580 
-1586 NNPNSIPAEEAVEEA
+1586 IPAEEAVEEA

-1621 PATAEE
+1621 APTAE
-1627 DVLLENE
+1627 DDILLENE

-1650 TKKREIKSTL
+1650 TKKREVKSTL
-1660 PDDFTIGGMDVNSYI
+1660 PDDFTIGGMDANSYI

-1682 KEPLEKR
+1682 KAPLEKR

-1701 DRVED
+1701 TRVEN

-1787 NAPESSETPENSVP
+1787 NAPESSETPGNSVP
-1801 SQVEEAP
+1801 SQEEETP

-1816 LTEQEIRNSGFSD
+1816 LTEDEIRNSGFAD

-1857 YVRTQRSTTEQTGSN
+1857 YVRSQRSTTEQTGSN

-1877 LDGPVVRTGGVAAE
+1877 LDGPVVRTGGMAAE

-1898 ELGGNQETGTSERVP
+1898 ELGGNQETGASERIP

-1927 ANAQGAGLS
+1927 ANAQGTGLP
-1936 SDAGSTGSER
+1936 SDVQDSGSER

-1966 SESAPVAGQ
+1966 SQSAPVAGQ
-1975 PGEQGT
+1975 SGEQGT

-2003 SGAGVPGGQNE
+2003 SGAGVRGGQNE

-2025 ARVEIEAGSTDI
+2025 ARAEIEAGSTDI

-2066 SVSHSVDTSG
+2066 SVSYSVDTSG
-2076 DEEGRLSRKQPKRPT
+2076 DEEGSLSRKQPKRPT

-2190 EQSDK
+2190 EQSKK
-2195 SEAERTR
+2195 SDDERTR

-2224 ALPQLIPG
+2224 ALPKLIPG

-2412 STRESRINEIVI
+2412 STRESRINEIII

-2570 DPRFQELRDYTKF
+2570 DPRFQELREYTKL

-2638 FATVLEQALLA
+2638 FATVLEQALLG
-2649 STQGKQTP
+2649 SKNGKTP
-2657 VAAIAEFRQRFADV
+2657 VTAIAEFRQRFADV

-2748 ESVAVYNGEKTDAE
+2748 ESVAVYNGEKTNAE

-2795 TTGKYPRVMIQTAL
+2795 TTGKFPRVMIQTAL

-2827 NKSNA
+2827 NQSNA

-2840 IDLEAYVFAMQF
+2840 IKLEAQVFAEQF

-2876 TGFWENSGNVPIDGQ
+2876 TGFWENTGNVPIDGQ

-2917 VQRKGVKEGDT
+2917 VQRKGVEEGDT

-2943 AQAGDNALIPFAGR
+2943 AQAGDSALIPFAGR

-2963 VPKGVSTSALEDNVS
+2963 VPKGVSISALEDNVS

-3013 NGATDQ
+3013 SGATDQ

-3102 QPVTVD
+3102 QPVTVE

-3137 VKKLNALGTEFRKNR
+3137 IKKLNALGTEFRKNR
-3152 FVEDFKVT
+3152 LVEDYKIEESGRYKYIRFKW
-3160 QYGRNQYITINYRRK
+3160 RRK
-3175 PNGFNTAKRALDVI
+3175 PNGFTYAKRGLEVVRRDS
-3189 GKTGYYDRG
+3189 YYDKG
-3198 SGRQY
+3198 SGVYINLR
-3203 KLSDFDNPSQY
+3203 DFENPNQY
-3214 HQYIKAYQVISEVLQ
+3214 HQYIKAYQLIGEVLQ
-3229 MDDAEFRKFAMIENS
+3229 MDDAEFRKFAMIDSS

-3253 RELYRLYQKMIRAA
+3253 RDLYRLYQKMIRAA

-3399 TAAKLASGVFD
+3399 TAAKLASDVFD

-3512 REGKPY
+3512 REGKPT
-3518 REANY
+3518 READGGRADENTENNTNFVDNDRVRSIQTGNGESAQGDLGAVSGNFDGSGSGSLGSETAEAEREASARRLDVFQRGLAAERSKY
-3523 GDETDEFKPKDIFV
+3523 LEEGNRAGGNRTDETDSDAERDSGRTSPREAAKEALVRVARENGLFIEPSELRERFGREYDKQGYESVTLVSDDGKVFTKLKDPFRVYTKFNDTHTPFDVVNEVVAHNVIFQDTPYRFLGV
-3537 SNAASAAS
+3537 TVEDGRPRLVLQQDAVKHNADVQIRQMAAWFAGHGFDFNRWSENASDGNVKISDIDGKNVFVTPDGSVRAIDPMIHFLKEADAAIKNL
-3545 RISVNKATPEQWLR
+3545 RRRLAGLGNVDISAHSKEHPLMADITNAYERYEYESDDTNW
-3559 MLEKEG
+3559 LEKAEEFYEFLKRIRPELNDAELG
-3565 GLKAG
+3565 SIEDNVADEIDRILSSYPDLGKISTYKDFFDYDIHGLYSVASSYV
-3570 EDKWIGL
+3570 DKPVR
-3577 SDWLKAS
+3577 K
-3584 DKKTLTKQEVLDY
+3584 EVA
-3597 INRNKIVVEEQ
+3597 I
-3608 HYAAMNRTD
+3608 A
-3617 TNEQR
+3617 
-3622 FFQFAVKLTDEMLRI
+3622 TDE
-3637 KRTYNIPQEEA
+3637 EA
-3648 YKEVLSRY
+3648 N
-3656 GEGADNYLQM
+3656 ADNL
-3666 DSMGLIRPIPYID
+3666 L
-3679 PVEALKFFEQEV
+3679 
-3691 NENEVRPIDSIRLDY
+3691 
-3706 TTSGL
+3706 
-3711 DNYRE
+3711 YRE
-3716 IALTVPSIQPWN
+3716 DP
-3728 EDDDVH
+3728 
-3734 FGDAGGGR
+3734 
-3742 AVAWVRFGE
+3742 
-3751 TRDSAGRRVLVIDE
+3751 
-3765 VQSKRHQEGREHG
+3765 
-3778 YQSETPDTAAPLRE
+3778 
-3792 ELAQKERRYAEIEAT
+3792 
-3807 IEQDYDNDQ
+3807 
-3816 AEAYRLRELQ
+3816 
-3826 KDARNAAEYEQLEQ
+3826 
-3840 QIQAI
+3840 
-3845 YDRIHTRGGEY
+3845 
-3856 NRLRAEIRE
+3856 
-3865 LQDRIEVEQRI
+3865 
-3876 GNYRREGRIP
+3876 
-3886 DAPFEK
+3886 
-3892 NLHEL
+3892 
-3897 AMKRMLRYAAENG
+3897 
-3910 YDVLAW
+3910 
-3916 TTGDQ
+3916 
-3921 QAERYSLSKVIS
+3921 
-3933 GVETVDNHDG
+3933 
-3943 TRNVYLNQDGAPDIE
+3943 
-3958 LHVNSEGTVTGVG
+3958 
-3971 NRYHQEFVGKKLSD
+3971 
-3985 IIGKELAS
+3985 
-3993 RTMSTD
+3993 
-3999 TDEVGNAVTVAEGT
+3999 
-4013 ELRIGGEGMKGFYDE
+4013 
-4028 IIPRYMNKY
+4028 
-4037 GKKWG
+4037 
-4042 VSVNGIELPVGEDGK
+4042 
-4057 TIMHSVPVT
+4057 
-4066 GAMKESVL
+4066 
-4074 EGQLLFR
+4074 
-4081 EDQTA
+4081 TA

-4103 LMRLGDD
+4103 LMRLGGD

-4135 DMDFLKKMPSG
+4135 DLDFLKKIPSG

-4210 ENIGINGSGGVST
+4210 ENIGINGSGSVST

-4235 PTMRQIGKGPQ
+4235 PTMRQIGKGAQ
-4246 KNLRDDSFVW
+4246 RNLRDDSFVW

-4320 DAEARAVIDE
+4320 DAEARAVINE
-4330 YNAAHPNQEPVEYDY
+4330 YNTSHQEQEPVEYDY
-4345 ARESGKDFT
+4345 ARESGKEFT

-4361 AAELEATNATLDRMS
+4361 AAEREVTNATLDRMS
-4376 EEMGIKINRVGRS
+4376 GELGMKINRVGRS

-4437 QLFGDRFN
+4437 KLFGDRFN

-4459 KTWVNG
+4459 RTWVNA
-4465 YIVRHPNA
+4465 YIARHPNA

-4479 EEYLSHLAESGDFK
+4479 EEYLSHLAESGNFK
-4493 NTVWDNIK
+4493 NTVWDNIR

-4513 TNGFLL
+4513 THGFLL

-4556 LGINETDPN
+4556 LGINEADPN
-4565 KPTDPQGPDAGRL
+4565 KPTDPQGPDAGNL

-4584 GIANDDYNHEMDR
+4584 GVANDDYNLAVDSWE
-4597 KWNKALTENQ
+4597 NKMFTENQ

-4632 EDYVT
+4632 EDYLT
-4637 RHNLASSRAES
+4637 RHNIASSRAES
-4648 EAHEF
+4648 QAHEF
-4653 ELFRFT
+4653 ELFRFN
-4659 PLMDQVRAIQSR
+4659 PLLEQVRAIRDRIIKGKSTKSSR
-4671 LLGKRATSAD
+4671 
-4681 REQAYER
+4681 EEAYER

-4694 AVSGL
+4694 GVSGL
-4699 ERNASK
+4699 ERNAYK
-4705 NAEIEQAKQA
+4705 NAEIEQRKQDA
-4715 KLADAAAAGITDPAK
+4715 LADAAAAGITDPAK

-4737 YDDMKR
+4737 YEDMKK

-4753 MSKDN
+4753 LP
-4758 WQAAETAAQGMISA
+4758 AAQWRVAEARAQAMVDA
-4772 FESAIGDKSALDEL
+4772 FRAEVGDDAVLDEL

-4801 YQHGLLTREEFER
+4801 YKYGLLTRDEFEK
-4814 LHGTASQPRMWDF
+4814 LHGTDTQPRMWEY
-4827 YLPLRGFSET
+4827 YLPLRGFNET
-4837 TTEEQFG
+4837 TAEEQFS
-4844 YETFTNPSRGN
+4844 YANFVNPSRN
-4855 VVVKK
+4855 SVVVKK
-4860 MNGRWTQADNPLA
+4860 MNGRWTKADNPLA

-4882 IVQGNDNWA
+4882 IVQGLDNWA
-4891 KQALYRFTLNAGDNT
+4891 KQALYRFTLNAGENT
-4906 LLSASEP
+4906 LLSDAEP
-4913 WFVKNPATGKWSM
+4913 WYVKDPATGKWSM
-4926 AFPDPG
+4926 AEPYDG
-4932 ETLEEFEERMKA
+4932 ESLEDFEKRMQQNRSLEPKNY
-4944 LRALDDPLAKK
+4944 KK

-4961 LDNIMAN
+4961 LENIMAN

-4980 VGGID
+4980 VGGVD
-4985 KMIWVNGNPALAKA
+4985 KMIWVNGNPAIARA

-5008 MQWLRRASRAL
+5008 MQWLRRASRVL

-5040 YSNIALHVKEDKAY
+5040 YSNIALHVKEDRAY
-5054 RHQYRKNWIANFG
+5054 RHRYHKNWVSNFG
-5067 YGAFAF
+5067 YGAFAY

-5078 AAEWDSGKLQQKEKA
+5078 AAEWDSGKLQQKDKA
-5093 GTITKRE
+5093 GTLSKRE
-5100 RDFLNFMRD
+5100 QDFLNFMRD

-5116 IINSVNQIKKDL
+5116 IINSVSQIKKDL
-5128 EKQMRS
+5128 ERSMRR
-5134 AGGRPGTVPILG
+5134 AGDKPGTVPIFG

-5196 AQSGSGVWG
+5196 AQSGDGVWG

-5226 NFLGLFKKKPYKMST
+5226 NFLGLFKKKPYKMSA
-5241 ITAGFVIMG
+5241 ITAGFVMMG
-5250 IATPFINSMLA
+5250 VLTPLINSMLA

-5310 DIAGAAFAYEK
+5310 DIAGAAFAFDK
-5321 YPNRTFGGVAGDIIT
+5321 YPNRHFGNVAGDIVA

-5342 PVNPIEG
+5342 PVNPVEG
-5349 YTSNGNIGDAAI
+5349 YNSNGNIGDAVI

-5421 NGAIDIAPG
+5421 NGSIDIAPG

-5496 SEDNVKSMNAILN
+5496 SEDNVKDMNAILN

-5565 QSMKDGHWY
+5565 QSLKDGHWY
-5574 KSRDIERKGVDA
+5574 KSREVERKGVNA
-5586 LRKEWKDLR
+5586 LRQEWKDLR
-5595 DQWASMPDKT
+5595 DQWAKMPDKT

-5614 MDLQVQEAWHL
+5614 MDLKVQEAWHL

-5640 EYNKQ
+5640 EYNK